1 MHDRLRL
8 LCSYIQMRSC
18 VSRAA
23 ADNATRQMMEIRA
36 LPIETVTNLST
47 ANKEE
52 AGFCASVQILAAER
66 LSLSMNE

>member
-1 MHDRLRL
+1 
-8 LCSYIQMRSC
+8 MRSC

-36 LPIETVTNLST
+36 LSTETVTNLSS
-47 ANKEE
+47 ANEE